1 MDFDERLDAISGR
14 RRNGLANALGTLVG
28 IAFAAL
34 LLVMTIIVLL

>member
-14 RRNGLANALGTLVG
+14 RRNGLVNALGTLVG